1 MEPNESQPP
10 ETAAQSEDKA
20 SVVYRFDG
28 SRFAPD
34 VTVTPYDF
42 RRPAALSQAEH
53 RQVELLHQKFAEHL
67 SARLSTFLRMD
78 CSAKLDRFETPTY
91 RNFVENLESPAAVAL
106 LQVDPLPGVGILN
119 LGLSLSHSIIDRML
133 GGRGTVAKAD
143 RELSEIEVALLED
156 VVRVIG
162 DEWCQQWR
170 SETKLEPHC
179 IGQETNA
186 RFLKTSLPDAVM
198 LSSHIQIQLGES
210 QGQVQLGIP
219 YSMVE
224 TMVKEVQKREAVR
237 GADLS
242 KNKPQWR
249 PSFDE
254 IAVPV
259 VAQWNVKEMRVQDLI
274 SLTPGDVLPLDPDLI
289 ARTHVRLARSREFI
303 GSVGIQNG
311 RVAVQLT
318 KHLALP

>member
-1 MEPNESQPP
+1 MEPNESQA
-10 ETAAQSEDKA
+10 ETGPSSPAEA
-20 SVVYRFDG
+20 SPVYRYDG
-28 SRFAPD
+28 SRFANE

-42 RRPAALSQAEH
+42 RRPLALSQPEL
-53 RQVELLHQKFAEHL
+53 RQVELLHQKFVEHL
-67 SARLSTFLRMD
+67 SARLSAFLRMD
-78 CSAKLDRFETPTY
+78 CIAKLGKFETPTY
-91 RNFVENLESPAAVAL
+91 RDFIESLESPAAVGL
-106 LQVDPLPGVGILN
+106 LQVTPLPGVGILN

-133 GGRGTVAKAD
+133 GGRGSAAKVE

-162 DEWCQQWR
+162 DEWSQQWR
-170 SETKLEPHC
+170 SETKLEPNC

-198 LSSHIQIQLGES
+198 LSSLIEIQLGEN
-210 QGQVQLGIP
+210 QGQIQLGIP

-224 TMVKEVQKREAVR
+224 TMVKEIQKREAAR
-237 GADLS
+237 GTDLL

-254 IAVPV
+254 ISVPV
-259 VAQWNVKEMRVQDLI
+259 IAQWKVKQIRVQDLM
-274 SLTPGDVLPLDPDLI
+274 SLEPGDVLPLDPDLI
-289 ARTHVRLARSREFI
+289 ARTHVQLANSREFI